1 MRKTNRKKIIIILN
15 VTENFK
21 LLKKK
26 KDTHVSKWA
35 KGMRR
40 QERKEEIEVL
50 EKQ

>member
-26 KDTHVSKWA
+26 KGYPCFKMGKRH
-35 KGMRR
+35 
-40 QERKEEIEVL
+40 
-50 EKQ
+50 EKAREKRGNRSA

>member
-26 KDTHVSKWA
+26 K
-35 KGMRR
+35 KGYPCFKMGKRH
-40 QERKEEIEVL
+40 
-50 EKQ
+50 EKAREKRGNRSA